1 MSETTHQFRFH
12 PYRQVILGVIIAAL
26 GAAILAAAVALGLFA
41 FSQTGLWWEIG
52 FVVTGLFFVWGA
64 ICRFRMGVR
73 VSGQKL
79 IIGNELRTHII
90 DASDIRAI
98 TLRPKRISEVA
109 THWKAWVEL
118 TSGSGVW
125 IYNFDCGPA
134 NRPPRAES
142 AAIVEEV
149 RALLGIRGN
158 ALSRV
163 ETP

>member
-1 MSETTHQFRFH
+1 MSGTTHKFCFH
-12 PYRQVILGVIIAAL
+12 PYRQVIIGVICAACGIAF
-26 GAAILAAAVALGLFA
+26 LAGAVALASDAGVAL
-41 FSQTGLWWEIG
+41 TIG
-52 FVVTGLFFVWGA
+52 SAAASLFFVWAA

-79 IIGNELRTHII
+79 TIVNELRTHII

-98 TLRPKRISEVA
+98 TLKPTQISKIA
-109 THWKAWVEL
+109 THWKPWVEL
-118 TSGSGVW
+118 NSGQGVW

-134 NRPPRAES
+134 GRPPRAES
-142 AAIVEEV
+142 AAILEEV

-158 ALSRV
+158 DLTQV